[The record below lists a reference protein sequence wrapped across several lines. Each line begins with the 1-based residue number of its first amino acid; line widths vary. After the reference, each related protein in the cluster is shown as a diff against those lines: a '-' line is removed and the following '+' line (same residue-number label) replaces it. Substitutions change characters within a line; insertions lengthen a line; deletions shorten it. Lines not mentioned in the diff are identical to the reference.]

1 MSFDSFE
8 FSPTFDQQPTP
19 AAQDQFRVSQYPEFL
34 DHGSITYPSLLPSPA
49 PNANTLPERHP
60 YPAESDEDIFPPF
73 STYYNPEVGLA
84 EAGRGLHFLDDDLAM
99 DAGLNFHDSA
109 SSPLPSFKL
118 SKDLRRHQAT
128 VALGFGGSG

>member
-1 MSFDSFE
+1 MSFECFD
-8 FSPTFDQQPTP
+8 FSPTFHQQQTP
-19 AAQDQFRVSQYPEFL
+19 AAQ
-34 DHGSITYPSLLPSPA
+34 DHGSITYPTLLPSPA
-49 PNANTLPERHP
+49 LNANTLPERHR

-73 STYYNPEVGLA
+73 SMYYNPDVGLA